1 MDESIRNLEQ
11 DVAIDREYYLPYDPV
26 RKRVLMAAFPDG
38 TKGQLAGVKK
48 IVEHFKNDIRY
59 WEPRNEP
66 NFGSNGADFVK
77 NEMKDFYETVKSVDP
92 GLKVMGPGTVSI
104 GLGPNGLGFIE
115 DFLKAGGGKY
125 IDVFSFHAYNMVVGD
140 LMQIRT
146 SMGALMALLQKY
158 GLEKIEKWQTEQGY
172 PAAVYGAYSPRRQG
186 RWTML
191 QMLAYEQ
198 YGIPKEHNHWWY
210 DRSHGF
216 WDVPHWW
223 INDDGGMNPAGPLMR
238 VYSEEVFGK
247 TIAKAYNFGPVGN
260 KLYLG
265 NLYTGG
271 PGAPGV
277 AAFMSAGSP
286 DGEINLK
293 VSGGNT
299 LRVVSAFGVERDLPV
314 TNRMATLPVPEI
326 PVYVEMAK
334 GQTIEVVPM
343 DYGPNLALAK
353 GVTAAASGTGAHPV
367 NKDLPNDIRKVFNG
381 KLEICYWGSDD
392 VWYDNTE
399 GFPAWIEIR
408 LPQAQQISRVIIYS
422 GVPWSWR
429 GTLLDYEL
437 QYDRN
442 GKWVTIEHV
451 KESPR
456 TIGVFTPPVRC
467 TVDSFFSERCMFL
480 HHFPPVRTQKIRL
493 LVHEATYGGGPDKTF
508 DEALGQGPHQLQLRE
523 VEIYGK

>member
-1 MDESIRNLEQ
+1 
-11 DVAIDREYYLPYDPV
+11 
-26 RKRVLMAAFPDG
+26 
-38 TKGQLAGVKK
+38 
-48 IVEHFKNDIRY
+48 
-59 WEPRNEP
+59 
-66 NFGSNGADFVK
+66 
-77 NEMKDFYETVKSVDP
+77 
-92 GLKVMGPGTVSI
+92 
-104 GLGPNGLGFIE
+104 
-115 DFLKAGGGKY
+115 
-125 IDVFSFHAYNMVVGD
+125 
-140 LMQIRT
+140 
-146 SMGALMALLQKY
+146 
-158 GLEKIEKWQTEQGY
+158 
-172 PAAVYGAYSPRRQG
+172 
-186 RWTML
+186 ML

-238 VYSEEVFGK
+238 VYSEEVYGK
-247 TIAKAYNFGPVGN
+247 TFAKAYDFGPVGN

-271 PGAPGV
+271 GKSV

-293 VSGGNT
+293 VSGLRRRLDVASGNT

-314 TNRMATLPVPEI
+314 RNGLATLPVPEI

-334 GQTIEVVPM
+334 GQTIKVVPT

-367 NKDLPNDIRKVFNG
+367 NKDFPNDIRKVFNG
-381 KLEICYWGSDD
+381 KLENWYWNQQRDSDL
-392 VWYDNTE
+392 WYDNTE

-408 LPQAQQISRVIIYS
+408 LPQAQRISRVIVYS
-422 GVPWSWR
+422 GVPWQWR

-437 QYDRN
+437 QYDRD

-456 TIGVFTPPVRC
+456 TVGVFTPPVRC
-467 TVDSFFSERCMFL
+467 TVDSFFSDRCIFL
-480 HHFPPVRTQKIRL
+480 HHFQPVRTQKVRL
-493 LVHEATYGGGPDKTF
+493 LVHDVTWGGGPDKTF
-508 DEALGQGPHQLQLRE
+508 NEVLGQGPPVLQLRE